1 MIAKIASCAVVG
13 LSAQPVEVEVDV
25 TQGLPKMIVVGL
37 PDTAVQ
43 ESKERV
49 KSALKSAGLPIPGRR
64 IVVNLAPADLRKEGP
79 AYDLPIAIGI
89 AGGLGIVE
97 AINPKWLFLGELS
110 LAGELRHTTGILP
123 MVIMARELGYERIFL
138 PAVNA
143 PEAGLITGIEIIAV
157 ESLEQLISQL
167 ADKEPLTPYV
177 SIPLPPPKPPPY
189 AYDIQLVRG
198 QEHAKRALEIAAAG
212 GHNILFSGPP
222 GSGKTMLARCL
233 PSILPALA
241 LEEALETT
249 KIYSVSGLLPTDQPI
264 LSYRPFRSP
273 HHTTSRNALVGGGS
287 WPKPGEVSLAHRG
300 VLFLDEFPEFPSASL
315 EALRQP
321 LEDGVVTISRVQGT
335 LTFPAKFILIAAM
348 NPCPCGYAG
357 DPDKPCICAPFHLER
372 YRKRLSGPLLDRID
386 LHIHVP
392 RIPYEKWHQNAP
404 SHSAESIRDRI
415 SATRER
421 QNDRFRSL
429 EHSKSLVNA
438 EMTASE
444 INQLCPLDQESQ
456 DILRLAAQQ
465 MHLSGRALHRI
476 LKVARTI
483 ADIEESEVIAAG
495 HIAESIQYRFKEP
508 S

>member
-1 MIAKIASCAVVG
+1 MIAKITSCAVVG
-13 LSAQPVEVEVDV
+13 LNAQPVEVEVDV
-25 TQGLPKMIVVGL
+25 TQGMPKMIVVGL

-49 KSALKSAGLPIPGRR
+49 KSALKSAGIPIPGRR

-79 AYDLPIAIGI
+79 AYDLPIAVGI

-110 LAGELRHTTGILP
+110 LSGELRHTTGILP
-123 MVIMARELGYERIFL
+123 MVIMARELGYDRIFL

-143 PEAGLITGIEIIAV
+143 PEAGLITGIEVIAV
-157 ESLEQLISQL
+157 ETLEHLINQLS
-167 ADKEPLTPYV
+167 DKEPLTPYV

-233 PSILPALA
+233 PSILPTLA

-315 EALRQP
+315 ESLRQP

-357 DPDKPCICAPFHLER
+357 DPDKPCTCAPFHLER

-392 RIPYEKWHQNAP
+392 RIPYEKWHQNAHTP
-404 SHSAESIRDRI
+404 SADSIRERI
-415 SATRER
+415 STTREK
-421 QNDRFRSL
+421 QNARFRSL
-429 EHSKSLVNA
+429 AHSNSLVNA
-438 EMTASE
+438 EMTTAE
-444 INQLCPLDQESQ
+444 INKLCPLDQESQ

-483 ADIEESEVIAAG
+483 ADLEESDSITAG
-495 HIAESIQYRFKEP
+495 HVAESIQYRFKEP
-508 S
+508 A